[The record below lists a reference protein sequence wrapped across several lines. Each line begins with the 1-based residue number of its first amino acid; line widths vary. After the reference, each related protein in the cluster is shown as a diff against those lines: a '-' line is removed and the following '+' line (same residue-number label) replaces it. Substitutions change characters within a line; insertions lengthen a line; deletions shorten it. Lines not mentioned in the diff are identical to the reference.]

1 MDFHVQLNLCLY
13 CQILLDRPSKEIIDQ
28 MRKRVAISQNHVRAV
43 CVCARIFRLFLSE
56 TQVVCTDIL
65 ASCRCPL
72 LKMWKKVV
80 KGKRAGEG
88 VQEEERIL
96 SIDFLSKNSAHLQQV
111 IID

>member
-1 MDFHVQLNLCLY
+1 
-13 CQILLDRPSKEIIDQ
+13 
-28 MRKRVAISQNHVRAV
+28 
-43 CVCARIFRLFLSE
+43 
-56 TQVVCTDIL
+56 
-65 ASCRCPL
+65 
-72 LKMWKKVV
+72 MWKKVV